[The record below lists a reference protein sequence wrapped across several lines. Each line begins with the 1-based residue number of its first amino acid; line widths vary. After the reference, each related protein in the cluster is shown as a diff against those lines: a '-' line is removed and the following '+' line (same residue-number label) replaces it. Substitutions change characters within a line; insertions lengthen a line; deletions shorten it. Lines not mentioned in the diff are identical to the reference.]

1 MDHKMTKNNI
11 DVYIDFKSPYAYIA
25 IDPTRKFAKNL
36 NLTINWV
43 PYVLE
48 IPDFLGSAQVDN
60 TGKIIESKR
69 NDHQWRRVKYSYM
82 DCRRYANLRNITV
95 LGPQKIW
102 NTNLVSISLLWIK
115 EMEPELGDSFID
127 FIYLNFWKRNLD
139 IEKIEV
145 IENVF
150 KKIGAKSSG
159 FKDWKEK
166 EGKIRLQ
173 NTMNYAHKN
182 GVFGVPSYFI
192 LDELYWGREQ
202 LPLIQARITGNYDK
216 FI

>member
-1 MDHKMTKNNI
+1 MNFKNKI
-11 DVYIDFKSPYAYIA
+11 FFDKDVSLDELKYKKVGIIGFLFFLIKGLIWLA
-25 IDPTRKFAKNL
+25 I
-36 NLTINWV
+36 I
-43 PYVLE
+43 Y
-48 IPDFLGSAQVDN
+48 G
-60 TGKIIESKR
+60 
-69 NDHQWRRVKYSYM
+69 
-82 DCRRYANLRNITV
+82 
-95 LGPQKIW
+95 
-102 NTNLVSISLLWIK
+102 
-115 EMEPELGDSFID
+115 LGDFFID

-166 EGKIRLQ
+166 EGINRLQ
-173 NTMNYAHKN
+173 NTMDYAHKN

-216 FI
+216 VI

>member
-1 MDHKMTKNNI
+1 MTKNNI

-25 IDPTRKFAKNL
+25 IDPTRKFAKKL
-36 NLTINWV
+36 NLKINWL

-48 IPDFLGSAQVDN
+48 IPDFLGSAKVDH
-60 TGKIIESKR
+60 TRKIIESKR

-150 KKIGAKSSG
+150 EKIGAKSTG

-173 NTMNYAHKN
+173 NTMDYAHKN

-192 LDELYWGREQ
+192 LEELYWGREQ
-202 LPLIQARITGNYDK
+202 LPLIQAKITGNYDK
-216 FI
+216 VI